1 MNKFLKYG
9 LIGALCLGALWAAA
23 FFVKSNSKSSI
34 TYDTT
39 TAFISSIEKKTVAT
53 GKVVPEDEVA
63 IKVLGVV
70 IISNLGSFCFID
82 LYANSKAMDPF
93 DNAIAYSFLMYLA
106 NSFSKFLRYNLI

>member
-39 TAFISSIEKKTVAT
+39 TAFISSIEKRPLLQVK
-53 GKVVPEDEVA
+53 
-63 IKVLGVV
+63 
-70 IISNLGSFCFID
+70 
-82 LYANSKAMDPF
+82 
-93 DNAIAYSFLMYLA
+93 
-106 NSFSKFLRYNLI
+106 